1 VADRPA
7 LSRGEME
14 VVRLVWARG
23 QATVRDVYEALSQKR
38 TVDFFTVQTYLRRL
52 ESKGYLRSQRRKR
65 MLVYSPRVQ
74 PRTVIRDTVDDLV
87 DRLFDGE
94 AMPLLNHLIQDR
106 GINRE
111 EFQQLKELLRQLED
125 QAHEPPGK

>member
-23 QATVRDVYEALSQKR
+23 QATVREVFEALSQKR
-38 TVDFFTVQTYLRRL
+38 SIDFFTVQTYLRRL
-52 ESKGYLRSQRRKR
+52 ESKGYVRAQRRKR
-65 MLVYSPRVQ
+65 VLVYSPRVQ
-74 PRTVIRDTVDDLV
+74 PRTVIRETVDDLV

-106 GINRE
+106 GITDD
-111 EFQQLKELLRQLED
+111 EFQQLKDLLRQLED
-125 QAHEPPGK
+125 QSHGLPGE